1 RSYELAEKP
10 EGTIYLPYHAPRMAL
25 FVRTGAGPRSF
36 GAASRQ
42 QVQGVDA
49 DQPVY
54 DVKTMAER
62 VAASGERR
70 RFSATLLG
78 LFAALAFAL
87 ALIGLHGVISYLVAQ
102 RTHEIGVRMALG
114 ARPVGVLRLVL
125 SQAL

>member
-1 RSYELAEKP
+1 
-10 EGTIYLPYHAPRMAL
+10 
-25 FVRTGAGPRSF
+25 
-36 GAASRQ
+36 
-42 QVQGVDA
+42 
-49 DQPVY
+49 
-54 DVKTMAER
+54 MAER
-62 VAASGERR
+62 VAASVERR

-125 SQAL
+125 LQTFGSAAAGVLIGLFSGVFSARFASIIHNGI